1 MTILCMQLPLH
12 EDNKLLVV
20 LKGEEEKS
28 YKNLQL
34 PNLKKESSRED
45 QELANHDRI
54 LKKGKRRMFKLNQ

>member
-45 QELANHDRI
+45 
-54 LKKGKRRMFKLNQ
+54 